1 MIKIHI
7 LHYTVYIFSINKS
20 IMKDIT
26 SQQNK
31 VLNCIQVY
39 IKKTGFPPT
48 RADICQEL
56 GFKSPNSAE
65 THLRALEKKGF
76 ISIESGTSRGISII
90 NPEIE
95 HDGNDYPIIGLVA
108 AGSPT
113 LATENVEKV
122 FNCPQGFFGSNFD
135 YFLRVRGLSMKDAG
149 IMEDDLIA
157 VKKTQD
163 IKNGD
168 IVIARIDD
176 EVTVKYFHR
185 HSPKIVHLQPANE
198 DFSNI
203 EIDLEHTELF
213 IEGKSVGLIRE
224 N

>member
-1 MIKIHI
+1 
-7 LHYTVYIFSINKS
+7 
-20 IMKDIT
+20 MKDIT
-26 SQQNK
+26 SQQAK
-31 VLNCIQVY
+31 VLNCIQLY

-48 RADICQEL
+48 RADICREL

-76 ISIESGTSRGISII
+76 ISIESGTSRGIAIN
-90 NPEIE
+90 NPETSE
-95 HDGNDYPIIGLVA
+95 EDLGYPIIGLVA

-113 LATENVEKV
+113 LATENIEKNV
-122 FNCPQGFFGSNFD
+122 NCPKGFFGSNFD
-135 YFLRVRGLSMKDAG
+135 YFLRVKGLSMKDAG

-163 IKNGD
+163 VKNGD

-185 HSPKIVHLQPANE
+185 YSPSIIHLQPANN
-198 DFSNI
+198 DFSDI
-203 EIDLEHTELF
+203 EVNLEETELY
-213 IEGKSVGLIRE
+213 IEGKSIGLIRE

>member
-1 MIKIHI
+1 
-7 LHYTVYIFSINKS
+7 
-20 IMKDIT
+20 MKDIT

-48 RADICQEL
+48 RADICQKL

>member
-1 MIKIHI
+1 
-7 LHYTVYIFSINKS
+7 
-20 IMKDIT
+20 MKDIT

-31 VLNCIQVY
+31 VLDCIQIY
-39 IKKTGFPPT
+39 LKKTGFPPT
-48 RADICQEL
+48 RADICKEL

-76 ISIESGTSRGISII
+76 IAIESGTSRGISII
-90 NPEIE
+90 NPEIDRE
-95 HDGNDYPIIGLVA
+95 EDQYPIIGLVA

-122 FNCPQGFFGSNFD
+122 FNCPKGFFGSNFD

-185 HSPKIVHLQPANE
+185 HSPSMVHLQPANE
-198 DFSNI
+198 DFNNI
-203 EIDLEHTELF
+203 EVNLEETELF
-213 IEGKSVGLIRE
+213 IEGKSVGLVRE

>member
-1 MIKIHI
+1 
-7 LHYTVYIFSINKS
+7 
-20 IMKDIT
+20 MKNIT
-26 SQQNK
+26 SQQSK
-31 VLNCIQVY
+31 VLDCIQIH

-48 RADICQEL
+48 RADICKEL

-76 ISIESGTSRGISII
+76 INIESGTSRGISIT
-90 NPEIE
+90 NPEAE
-95 HDGNDYPIIGLVA
+95 VQEDEYPIIGLVA

-122 FNCPQGFFGSNFD
+122 FNCPKGFFGSNFD

-163 IKNGD
+163 IRNGD

-185 HSPKIVHLQPANE
+185 HSPNIVHLQPANE
-198 DFSNI
+198 EFSNI
-203 EIDLEHTELF
+203 EIDLKETELF

>member
-1 MIKIHI
+1 
-7 LHYTVYIFSINKS
+7 
-20 IMKDIT
+20 MKDIT

-76 ISIESGTSRGISII
+76 ISIESVTSRGISII

>member
-1 MIKIHI
+1 
-7 LHYTVYIFSINKS
+7 
-20 IMKDIT
+20 MKDIT

-31 VLNCIQVY
+31 VLDCIQIY
-39 IKKTGFPPT
+39 LKKTGFPPT
-48 RADICQEL
+48 RADICKEL

-76 ISIESGTSRGISII
+76 IAIESGTSRGISII
-90 NPEIE
+90 NPEIDHE
-95 HDGNDYPIIGLVA
+95 EDEYPIIGLVA

-122 FNCPQGFFGSNFD
+122 FNCPKGFFGSNFD

-168 IVIARIDD
+168 IVNARIDD

-185 HSPKIVHLQPANE
+185 HSPSMVHLQPANE
-198 DFSNI
+198 DFNNI
-203 EIDLEHTELF
+203 EVNLEETELF
-213 IEGKSVGLIRE
+213 IEGKSVGLVRE

>member
-1 MIKIHI
+1 
-7 LHYTVYIFSINKS
+7 
-20 IMKDIT
+20 MKDIT

-31 VLNCIQVY
+31 VLDCIQIY
-39 IKKTGFPPT
+39 LKKTGFPPT
-48 RADICQEL
+48 RADICKEL

-76 ISIESGTSRGISII
+76 IAIESGTSRGISII
-90 NPEIE
+90 NPEIDHE
-95 HDGNDYPIIGLVA
+95 EDEYPIIGLVA

-122 FNCPQGFFGSNFD
+122 FNCPKGFFGSNFD
-135 YFLRVRGLSMKDAG
+135 YFLRVRGLSMKVAG

-185 HSPKIVHLQPANE
+185 HSPSMVHLQPANE
-198 DFSNI
+198 DFNNI
-203 EIDLEHTELF
+203 EVNLEETELF
-213 IEGKSVGLIRE
+213 IEGKSVGLVRE

>member
-1 MIKIHI
+1 M
-7 LHYTVYIFSINKS
+7 HYTVYIFSINKS

>member
-1 MIKIHI
+1 
-7 LHYTVYIFSINKS
+7 
-20 IMKDIT
+20 MKDIT
-26 SQQNK
+26 SQQAK
-31 VLNCIQVY
+31 VLNCIQLY

-48 RADICQEL
+48 RADICREL

-76 ISIESGTSRGISII
+76 ISIESGTSRGIAIN
-90 NPEIE
+90 NPETSE
-95 HDGNDYPIIGLVA
+95 EDLGYPIIGLVA

-113 LATENVEKV
+113 LATENIEKNV
-122 FNCPQGFFGSNFD
+122 NCPKGFFGSNFD
-135 YFLRVRGLSMKDAG
+135 YFLRVKGLSMKDAG

-163 IKNGD
+163 VKNGD

-185 HSPKIVHLQPANE
+185 HSPNIIHLQPANN
-198 DFSNI
+198 DFSDI
-203 EIDLEHTELF
+203 EVNLEETELY
-213 IEGKSVGLIRE
+213 IEGKSIGLIRE

>member
-1 MIKIHI
+1 
-7 LHYTVYIFSINKS
+7 
-20 IMKDIT
+20 MKNIT
-26 SQQNK
+26 SQQSK
-31 VLNCIQVY
+31 VLDCIQIH

-48 RADICQEL
+48 RADICKEL

-76 ISIESGTSRGISII
+76 INIESGTSRGISIT
-90 NPEIE
+90 NPEAE
-95 HDGNDYPIIGLVA
+95 VQEDEYPIIGLVA

-113 LATENVEKV
+113 LASENVEKV
-122 FNCPQGFFGSNFD
+122 LNCPKGFFGSNFD

-163 IKNGD
+163 IRNGD

-185 HSPKIVHLQPANE
+185 HSPNIVHLQPANE
-198 DFSNI
+198 EFSDI
-203 EIDLEHTELF
+203 EIDLKETELF

>member
-1 MIKIHI
+1 
-7 LHYTVYIFSINKS
+7 
-20 IMKDIT
+20 MKDIT
-26 SQQNK
+26 PQQQK
-31 VLNCIQVY
+31 VLDCIQVY
-39 IKKTGFPPT
+39 INKTGFPPT
-48 RADICQEL
+48 RADICREL

-76 ISIESGTSRGISII
+76 ISIESGASRGISIN
-90 NPEIE
+90 NPEITHLE
-95 HDGNDYPIIGLVA
+95 NEYPIVGLVA

-113 LATENVEKV
+113 LASENVEKV
-122 FNCPQGFFGSNFD
+122 LNCPKGFFGSDFD

-163 IKNGD
+163 IRNGD
-168 IVIARIDD
+168 IVVARIED
-176 EVTVKYFHR
+176 EVTVKYFER
-185 HSPKIVHLQPANE
+185 KSPEVVHLIPANE
-198 DFSNI
+198 DFNNI
-203 EIDLEHTELF
+203 EIDLRETEIH

>member
-1 MIKIHI
+1 
-7 LHYTVYIFSINKS
+7 
-20 IMKDIT
+20 MKDIT

-31 VLNCIQVY
+31 VLDCIQ
-39 IKKTGFPPT
+39 IHLKKTGFPPT
-48 RADICQEL
+48 RADICRER

-76 ISIESGTSRGISII
+76 IAIESGTSRGISIL
-90 NPEIE
+90 NSEVE
-95 HDGNDYPIIGLVA
+95 QEENEYPIIGLVA

-122 FNCPQGFFGSNFD
+122 FNCPKGFFGSNFD
-135 YFLRVRGLSMKDAG
+135 YFLRVKGLSMKDAG

-163 IKNGD
+163 IRNGD

-185 HSPKIVHLQPANE
+185 HSPSVVHLQPAND
-198 DFSNI
+198 DFNDI
-203 EIDLEHTELF
+203 KVDLEETELF

>member
-1 MIKIHI
+1 
-7 LHYTVYIFSINKS
+7 
-20 IMKDIT
+20 MKNIT

-31 VLNCIQVY
+31 VLDCIQ
-39 IKKTGFPPT
+39 IHLKKTGFPPT
-48 RADICQEL
+48 RADICRKM

-76 ISIESGTSRGISII
+76 IAIESGTSRGISIL
-90 NPEIE
+90 NSEVAQE
-95 HDGNDYPIIGLVA
+95 ENEYPIIGLVA

-122 FNCPQGFFGSNFD
+122 FNCPKGFFGSNFD
-135 YFLRVRGLSMKDAG
+135 YFLRVKGLSMKDAG

-163 IKNGD
+163 IRNGD

-185 HSPKIVHLQPANE
+185 HSPSIVHLQPANN
-198 DFSNI
+198 DFNDI
-203 EIDLEHTELF
+203 KVDLEETELF

>member
-1 MIKIHI
+1 
-7 LHYTVYIFSINKS
+7 
-20 IMKDIT
+20 MKDIT

-157 VKKTQD
+157 VQKTQD

-176 EVTVKYFHR
+176 EVTVKYFER
-185 HSPKIVHLQPANE
+185 KSPEVVHLKPANE
-198 DFSNI
+198 DFNDI
-203 EIDLEHTELF
+203 EIDLRETEIF